1 MFKWPTKPILEFS
14 FGPPRHSYL
23 KFGPLVQKVG
33 HPWFRAISSN
43 SPWAFYICFEG
54 EFIGN
59 IFFGFI
65 ELYFL
70 YSCFYSIFIDHARMS
85 SQQWGIK
92 SDFLSRFSL
101 QQHQHKNKKVD
112 TTMIT
117 TTSLGTTSNRVI
129 QTTTITKETTML
141 LTASKVNFIRDSLYN
156 NINTKT
162 KKVDK
167 STITTTTKM

>member
-1 MFKWPTKPILEFS
+1 
-14 FGPPRHSYL
+14 
-23 KFGPLVQKVG
+23 
-33 HPWFRAISSN
+33 
-43 SPWAFYICFEG
+43 
-54 EFIGN
+54 
-59 IFFGFI
+59 
-65 ELYFL
+65 
-70 YSCFYSIFIDHARMS
+70 
-85 SQQWGIK
+85 
-92 SDFLSRFSL
+92 
-101 QQHQHKNKKVD
+101 
-112 TTMIT
+112 MIT